1 MIIIYFPRYV
11 KLYGETITN
20 FLVEDFCATTEDE
33 DCAHHG
39 ADHYVDTFVSRR
51 KYMSNTI
58 LSIKYYRMLSSTI
71 L

>member
-1 MIIIYFPRYV
+1 MYFARYV
-11 KLYGETITN
+11 KLYGETITK
-20 FLVEDFCATTEDE
+20 FLVEDFCPTTEDA
-33 DCAHHG
+33 DCAH
-39 ADHYVDTFVSRR
+39 YVDMIVSRR